1 MSHLRAGSLTLTDL
15 SVALRSAGTASPSYT
30 EGGCRMEQ
38 IISLIGNVGFPIAIS
53 IYLIFTNNE
62 QDKRH
67 REEVD
72 ALRTA
77 IEQNTLAL
85 QKMCDKEG

>member
-1 MSHLRAGSLTLTDL
+1 MSHPKAGSLTLTDL
-15 SVALRSAGTASPSYT
+15 SVALGSARTASPSYPRRC
-30 EGGCRMEQ
+30 EMEQ

>member
-1 MSHLRAGSLTLTDL
+1 
-15 SVALRSAGTASPSYT
+15 
-30 EGGCRMEQ
+30 MEQ
-38 IISLIGNVGFPIAIS
+38 IISIIGNVGFPIAIS
-53 IYLIFTNNE
+53 IYLIFMNNE

-85 QKMCDKEG
+85 QKMCDKGGLI

>member
-1 MSHLRAGSLTLTDL
+1 
-15 SVALRSAGTASPSYT
+15 
-30 EGGCRMEQ
+30 MEQ

-72 ALRTA
+72 ALRKA
-77 IEQNTLAL
+77 IEQNTIAL
-85 QKMCDKEG
+85 QKLCDRGE